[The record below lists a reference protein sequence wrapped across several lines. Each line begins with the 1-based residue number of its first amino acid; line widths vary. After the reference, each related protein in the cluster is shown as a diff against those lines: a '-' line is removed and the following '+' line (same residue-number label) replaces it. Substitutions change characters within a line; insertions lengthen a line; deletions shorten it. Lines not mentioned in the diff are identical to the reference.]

1 MPRAEMAAYEHGE
14 GVCNQRPIACP
25 LCSKTFTLWTHY
37 ETHKKCHQKLKQR
50 QYPCQTCGKV
60 SRSSPAGPM
69 LTMDIFRY
77 SHQPVIATCIKEY
90 TKESDRSIARHAA
103 SISDKKLICS
113 KFLIVT

>member
-1 MPRAEMAAYEHGE
+1 MPPEAEAEAVPVPDLREGE
-14 GVCNQRPIACP
+14 PQLARRPDA
-25 LCSKTFTLWTHY
+25 
-37 ETHKKCHQKLKQR
+37 HK
-50 QYPCQTCGKV
+50 
-60 SRSSPAGPM
+60 
-69 LTMDIFRY
+69 LTMDNFRY